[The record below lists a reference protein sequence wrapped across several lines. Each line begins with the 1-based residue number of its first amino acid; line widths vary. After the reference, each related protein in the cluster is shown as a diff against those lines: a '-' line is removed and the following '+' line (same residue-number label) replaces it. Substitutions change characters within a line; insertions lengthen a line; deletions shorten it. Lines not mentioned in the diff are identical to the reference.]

1 MPERAFIRAKAVRW
15 SADEPIPG
23 LVEVEFD
30 DADGQLW
37 RFVDKAPIFARE
49 AKLTPTASYPLA
61 VDLACTIIDRMGD
74 RVIVSTAEPRGIESV
89 DGQSSFVVRA
99 DQLLPS
105 APR

>member
-1 MPERAFIRAKAVRW
+1 MTGQGFIRASAVKW

-23 LVEVEFD
+23 LVEVELD

-37 RFVDKAPIFARE
+37 RFIDKAPIFDA
-49 AKLTPTASYPLA
+49 AGKLTPTASYPLA

-74 RVIVSTAEPRGIESV
+74 RVAISTAEPWGLKSV

-99 DQLLPS
+99 DQLVS
-105 APR
+105 GAPR

>member
-1 MPERAFIRAKAVRW
+1 MTEHAFIRAKAVRW

-37 RFVDKAPIFARE
+37 RFVDKTPIFDRE
-49 AKLTPTASYPLA
+49 GKLTAAAWYPLA
-61 VDLACTIIDRMGD
+61 VDLACTIVDRTGD
-74 RVIVSTAEPRGIESV
+74 RVAISTAEPWGIESV

-99 DQLLPS
+99 DQLIS
-105 APR
+105 DAPR